1 MHGYGTLDHRL
12 FLVATELG
20 NKFEVE
26 HRSAIHVEPGPKDSF
41 ELEPS
46 NSGTIL

>member
-1 MHGYGTLDHRL
+1 MHGYGTLDRSL

-26 HRSAIHVEPGPKDSF
+26 HRSAIRVEPGLKDF
-41 ELEPS
+41 P
-46 NSGTIL
+46 